1 MVRWR
6 NNVARGSRLTG
17 DVYFRRLR
25 GFCNDN
31 TLTPESIKI
40 QAKIDP
46 LKFQNL
52 LEDYVARLE
61 REGKA
66 GSYVETILKAVR
78 SWLTYNDIKL
88 NRRIKIKGANATP
101 TIEDERVPT
110 NDELKRIINTV
121 SGRGRVSIVLMSQ
134 SGLRP
139 QVLGNGMDGLRIKD
153 LPELSI
159 SEGKVSFGKIPAM
172 IIVRQILSKAGNKY
186 LTFMSSEGC
195 DYLSAYLQERINAGE
210 ELTPESPVLG
220 YDARGKASSF
230 RDSDHPFPT
239 TKTITSEIRH
249 AIRSA
254 GFDWRPYVLR
264 AYFDTQLLLA
274 ESQGKMTH
282 AYRQFLMGHK
292 GDMEARYTTE
302 KGRLPDAMIDDM
314 RSSYRDSENFL
325 LTTPRV
331 EGMMEENKQI
341 QLDMA
346 KKLLTTLYPGLDLEV
361 TIKNRER
368 EMKRTLSA
376 DESLNL
382 ILDIVGTHKKN
393 TEQSEEYKVVH
404 VDQLEDFLNKN
415 PGWKPKQSVNH
426 DKFLVERTATRKL

>member
-1 MVRWR
+1 M
-6 NNVARGSRLTG
+6 AH
-17 DVYFRRLR
+17 
-25 GFCNDN
+25 
-31 TLTPESIKI
+31 
-40 QAKIDP
+40 
-46 LKFQNL
+46 
-52 LEDYVARLE
+52 
-61 REGKA
+61 
-66 GSYVETILKAVR
+66 
-78 SWLTYNDIKL
+78 
-88 NRRIKIKGANATP
+88 
-101 TIEDERVPT
+101 
-110 NDELKRIINTV
+110 
-121 SGRGRVSIVLMSQ
+121 

-139 QVLGNGMDGLRIKD
+139 QALGNGMDGLRIKD

-159 SEGKVSFGKIPAM
+159 SKRKVSFGKIPAM
-172 IIVRQILSKAGNKY
+172 IIIRQNISKAGHKY

-210 ELTPESPVLG
+210 KLSPESPLLG
-220 YDARGKASSF
+220 FDARGKTSVF
-230 RDSDHPFPT
+230 RDKDHSFPT

-264 AYFDTQLLLA
+264 AFFDTQLLLA

-302 KGRLPDAMIDDM
+302 KGRLPDSMIDDM
-314 RSSYRDSENFL
+314 RARYHDSENFL

-331 EGMMEENKQI
+331 EGLMEENKQI

-361 TIKNRER
+361 TIKDRER

-376 DESLNL
+376 DESLDL

-393 TEQSEEYKVVH
+393 TEQSEQYKVISVEG
-404 VDQLEDFLNKN
+404 LEDFLNKN
-415 PGWKPKQSVNH
+415 PDWKPKQSVNH
-426 DKFLVERTATRKL
+426 DKFLVERTP